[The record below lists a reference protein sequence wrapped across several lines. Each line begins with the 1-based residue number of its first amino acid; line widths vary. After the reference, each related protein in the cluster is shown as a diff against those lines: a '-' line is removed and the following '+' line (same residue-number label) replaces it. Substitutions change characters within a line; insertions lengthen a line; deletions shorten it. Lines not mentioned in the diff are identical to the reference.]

1 MFLHGIL
8 EEEVYR
14 KQPPGYESKK
24 MHEYVCR
31 LDKAIYDLKQA
42 TRDWYSRLS
51 IKLQELGFLP
61 SKGDTLFSF
70 SITRTFRFSCSYM

>member
-14 KQPPGYESKK
+14 KQPPESKK
-24 MHEYVCR
+24 MHEYACR

-51 IKLQELGFLP
+51 IKLQELRFLP